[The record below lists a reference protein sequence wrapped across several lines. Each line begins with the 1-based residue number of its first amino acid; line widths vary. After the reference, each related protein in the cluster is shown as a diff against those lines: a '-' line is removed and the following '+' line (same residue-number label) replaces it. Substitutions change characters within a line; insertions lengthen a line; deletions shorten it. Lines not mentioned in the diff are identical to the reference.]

1 MDVEL
6 SQPNPK
12 ISELSQKAK
21 VAELNSVNL
30 MEPGQKP
37 RRGRPPGSAKK
48 AQSSSD
54 QAQPASDQKS
64 REDIKPQAQGQISSS
79 EIARPMVMMIS
90 KAAGSYCGDKRA
102 EMTAQESDDMSK
114 CFGLVLDKWM
124 PTVAKDFGPELL
136 LFMTVST
143 YSARVVALK
152 KVLEEDRKRAQHFE
166 KKLDPEKPMASQL
179 AISSELKPM
188 VGSEI
193 YISPSIGL

>member
-1 MDVEL
+1 
-6 SQPNPK
+6 
-12 ISELSQKAK
+12 
-21 VAELNSVNL
+21 
-30 MEPGQKP
+30 
-37 RRGRPPGSAKK
+37 
-48 AQSSSD
+48 
-54 QAQPASDQKS
+54 
-64 REDIKPQAQGQISSS
+64 
-79 EIARPMVMMIS
+79 MVMMIS

-152 KVLEEDRKRAQHFE
+152 KVLDEDRKRVQSFE
-166 KKLDPEKPMASQL
+166 KELDPEKPMASQL
-179 AISSELKPM
+179 AIHSELKPM
-188 VGSEI
+188 GKTET

>member
-1 MDVEL
+1 MEVEL
-6 SQPNPK
+6 SQPNQK

-37 RRGRPPGSAKK
+37 RRGRPPGSSKK
-48 AQSSSD
+48 AQSSSSD
-54 QAQPASDQKS
+54 VAQPVDVKS
-64 REDIKPQAQGQISSS
+64 QDVKPQAQISSS

-90 KAAGSYCGDKRA
+90 KAAGSYCGDKRG

-152 KVLEEDRKRAQHFE
+152 KVLEEDRKRAQNFE

-179 AISSELKPM
+179 AIGSELKPM
-188 VGSEI
+188 ANSEI